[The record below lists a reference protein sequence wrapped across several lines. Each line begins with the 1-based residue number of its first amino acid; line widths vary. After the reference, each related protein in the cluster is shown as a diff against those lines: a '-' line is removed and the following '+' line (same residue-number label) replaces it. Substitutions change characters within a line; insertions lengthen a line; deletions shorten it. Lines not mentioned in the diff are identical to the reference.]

1 MLQFFTTLLQA
12 VLLQLTG
19 LFGIFFIIGFFQSI
33 IQQKTLEN
41 YQRSLGWK
49 GILWTAW
56 MGTPIHE
63 MGHYFFAKVFHH
75 RVDKVS
81 IFAPNEESGNLGHV
95 DHSYNTKSIYQRLGN
110 FFIGAAPM
118 IFGSIVLVIF
128 LYFFVPNAKEI
139 FNPLFASFNNPL
151 EFLKAIYE
159 SLKNLFAIDNIN
171 KWNFWLFFYLS
182 LAVASHMAPSKPDRR
197 GMWSGFFWIVLL
209 MIIVNIITLLL
220 GVDITV
226 YILNLSQFLGLF
238 IAIFVYGLLLSF
250 LHYLISILLLVL
262 FRKRF

>member
-12 VLLQLTG
+12 VLIQLAG
-19 LFGIFFIIGFFQSI
+19 LFGIFFVIGFFQSI
-33 IQQKTLEN
+33 IQAKTLEN

-63 MGHYFFAKVFHH
+63 IGHYFFAKIFHH
-75 RVDKVS
+75 RVDSVR
-81 IFAPNEESGNLGHV
+81 IFEPNEESGNLGHV
-95 DHSYNTKSIYQRLGN
+95 SHAYNTKSIYQKLGN
-110 FFIGAAPM
+110 FFIGSAPM

-139 FNPLFASFNNPL
+139 FNPLFAEFKNPL
-151 EFLKAIYE
+151 DFLQAVYD
-159 SLKNLFAIDNIN
+159 SLKNLFTLDNIS
-171 KWNFWLFFYLS
+171 KWSFWLFFYLS
-182 LAVASHMAPSKPDRR
+182 LAVASRMAPSKPDRR

-209 MIIVNIITLLL
+209 MILINITTLLL

-238 IAIFVYGLLLSF
+238 VAIFVYSLLLSF
-250 LHYLISILLLVL
+250 LHYLVSVLLRL
-262 FRKRF
+262 FFHK

>member
-1 MLQFFTTLLQA
+1 MQEFLI
-12 VLLQLTG
+12 VLLKSILIQLTG

-33 IQQKTLEN
+33 LQQKTLEN

-75 RVDKVS
+75 RIDSVR
-81 IFAPNEESGNLGHV
+81 IFEPNAESGNLGHV
-95 DHSYNTKSIYQRLGN
+95 SHSYNTKSIYQKLGN
-110 FFIGAAPM
+110 FFIGAGPM

-139 FNPLFASFNNPL
+139 FNPLFASFHNPL
-151 EFLKAIYE
+151 EFLTAIYE
-159 SLKNLFAIDNIN
+159 SLKNLFAIDNISQ
-171 KWNFWLFFYLS
+171 WNFWLFFYLS

-209 MIIVNIITLLL
+209 LIIINLITLLL
-220 GVDITV
+220 GVDITKYV
-226 YILNLSQFLGLF
+226 LNLSQFLGLF
-238 IAIFVYGLLLSF
+238 VSIFFYGLLLSF
-250 LHYLISILLLVL
+250 LHFLISVVILIV
-262 FRKRF
+262 FRRR

>member
-1 MLQFFTTLLQA
+1 MQTFFLTLLQA
-12 VLLQLTG
+12 VLIQLTA

-75 RVDKVS
+75 RIDSVR
-81 IFAPNEESGNLGHV
+81 IFEPNADSGNLGHV
-95 DHSYNTKSIYQRLGN
+95 SHSYNTKSIYQKLGN
-110 FFIGAAPM
+110 FFIGAGPM

-139 FNPLFASFNNPL
+139 FNPLFASFHNPL
-151 EFLKAIYE
+151 EFLTAIYE
-159 SLKNLFAIDNIN
+159 SLKNLFAIDNIS

-182 LAVASHMAPSKPDRR
+182 LAVASHMAPSKPDRQ
-197 GMWSGFFWIVLL
+197 GMWRGFFWIVLL
-209 MIIVNIITLLL
+209 MIIANIITLLL
-220 GVDITV
+220 GMDITV